1 MNLLTRFGSQD
12 ILYADPFLR
21 VLLSSDPHTSTS
33 SSHSHRQLCP
43 FVVSAVVLSLCYLCP
58 CPSPSPPHHPV
69 AVSGAVC
76 HCAGWQDSSRR
87 TLRHPAAVLFA
98 PLSGFLSF
106 CRWHNLYPV
115 LIFLLLIT
123 GAPPQCLLRLHSSSP
138 SHVFGH
144 SCDCPSS
151 AVSHA
156 ANKLRILSLAQSQG
170 TFSN

>member
-1 MNLLTRFGSQD
+1 MQILFFECSFLVTRT
-12 ILYADPFLR
+12 LAHRLR
-21 VLLSSDPHTSTS
+21 TVIASCVLLLFPPSS
-33 SSHSHRQLCP
+33 C
-43 FVVSAVVLSLCYLCP
+43 SLCYLCP

-138 SHVFGH
+138 SHVFGQF
-144 SCDCPSS
+144 CDCPSS